1 MNKFEAIEAINLH
14 SGNVELDE
22 DQARRRAHNI
32 KEVEEGIFNIINP
45 IQFKIGEKFGYD
57 GEVSKTLAQSL
68 DGDVKV
74 EENEDTQA
82 KKETQDKESAYP
94 VHLGGPWYKLSS
106 GEKVQGK
113 QDAEDAEYLLGE

>member
-1 MNKFEAIEAINLH
+1 MNKFEAIEVINLH
-14 SGNVELDE
+14 SGHVELDE

-32 KEVEEGIFNIINP
+32 EEVEKGIFNIVNP
-45 IQFKIGEKFGYD
+45 IQFKIGEKFSHD

-68 DGDVKV
+68 DVDIV
-74 EENEDTQA
+74 EKAEE
-82 KKETQDKESAYP
+82 ETQDSDVTYP
-94 VHLGGPWYKLSS
+94 FHVGGPWYELSN